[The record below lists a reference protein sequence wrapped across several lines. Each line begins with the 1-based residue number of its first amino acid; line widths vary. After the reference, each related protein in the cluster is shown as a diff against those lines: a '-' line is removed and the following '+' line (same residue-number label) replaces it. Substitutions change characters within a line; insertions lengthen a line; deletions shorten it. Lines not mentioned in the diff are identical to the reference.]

1 MANKLVN
8 AELVLDVFKKHGA
21 YITLCDVNETVKYC
35 NKNGGE
41 MQCGLDPEG
50 WAYRL
55 AKEEAY
61 QQECEAQ
68 EATCDYV
75 HFDHRNQERTERFT
89 WFLSRERERMNK
101 CMAN

>member
-1 MANKLVN
+1 MANKIVN
-8 AELVLDVFKKHGA
+8 AELVLDVFKEHGA
-21 YITLCDVNETVKYC
+21 YITLCDINETVKYC

-50 WAYRL
+50 WLHRL
-55 AKEEAY
+55 AKEDAY

-75 HFDHRNQERTERFT
+75 DYDKGNQERT
-89 WFLSRERERMNK
+89 
-101 CMAN
+101 ANNYQVHESGGGENE

>member
-1 MANKLVN
+1 MANNIIN

-35 NKNGGE
+35 NENGGN

-50 WAYRL
+50 WVHRL

-68 EATCDYV
+68 ESDFEDV
-75 HFDHRNQERTERFT
+75 HFEQGNQERTAEIYQIPG
-89 WFLSRERERMNK
+89 LVGNE
-101 CMAN
+101 

>member
-1 MANKLVN
+1 MANKIVN
-8 AELVLDVFKKHGA
+8 AELVLDVFKEHGA

-50 WAYRL
+50 WVHHL

-75 HFDHRNQERTERFT
+75 DYGKGNQNVQQIITV
-89 WFLSRERERMNK
+89 FLSRERERMK
-101 CMAN
+101 KGMAN

>member
-1 MANKLVN
+1 MANKIIN
-8 AELVLDVFKKHGA
+8 AELVLNVFKKHGA

-35 NKNGGE
+35 NENGGN

-50 WAYRL
+50 WAHRL

-68 EATCDYV
+68 EGTCEDM
-75 HFDHRNQERTERFT
+75 HLTRGTRNVQQRFT
-89 WFLSRERERMNK
+89 RFRGWEGMNK
-101 CMAN
+101 CMTY